1 MTPHSIHARHRR
13 HLLLA
18 LSALA
23 AGCAAPGWTNDP
35 TRATPRLRLLGEQR
49 LPHRLA
55 FRDTT
60 VGGLSA
66 IDYDPATGLYDLL
79 SDDRSDLHP
88 ARLYR
93 ARLPVSANGLGTP
106 ELVDVITL
114 RQLDGQPWPARPR
127 ATPGVEVVDPE
138 GVRRLPD
145 GNLLWTSE
153 GDPRR
158 GFGPSL
164 RVAAPDG
171 RLLREL
177 PLPPHFALPSGGAA
191 PATQGPRENLTFEGL
206 TLTPDGRQA
215 WVGMENALVQDG
227 PIPRVG
233 EAGGPCR
240 FTRFDLATG
249 RAVGQIAYV
258 PDAIPRAP
266 TPANGFADNGVSE
279 ILAQD
284 EHHLLV
290 LERAFV
296 QGFGNS
302 LRLYRIDTR
311 AGTDTLALDRLTP
324 DNHRAAPKTL
334 VLDFATLGLP
344 RLDNS
349 EGLTWGPRLADGR
362 RSLIVVSDDNFNSAQ
377 ITQFLAFAVDE

>member
-1 MTPHSIHARHRR
+1 MTLPSIPALNRR
-13 HLLLA
+13 QLLLA

-23 AGCAAPGWTNDP
+23 AGCAAPAGSSEP
-35 TRATPRLRLLGEQR
+35 IRALPRLRLIGEQR

-55 FRDTT
+55 FRNTT

-79 SDDRSDLHP
+79 SDDRSDLQP

-93 ARLPVSANGLGTP
+93 ARLPLTADGLGAP
-106 ELVDVITL
+106 EWVDVITL
-114 RQLDGQPWPARPR
+114 RQSDGQPWPARPR
-127 ATPGVEVVDPE
+127 APAGVEVVDPE
-138 GVRRLPD
+138 GIRRLPD
-145 GNLLWTSE
+145 GTLLWTSE

-177 PLPPHFALPSGGAA
+177 PLPPHFALPPGGSA

-215 WVGMENALVQDG
+215 WVGMENALIQDG

-240 FTRFDLATG
+240 FTRFDLTTG
-249 RAVGQIAYV
+249 HAVGQIAYV

-266 TPANGFADNGVSE
+266 TPATGFADNGVSE
-279 ILAQD
+279 ILMQD
-284 EHHLLV
+284 AHHLLV

-311 AGTDTLALDRLTP
+311 AGTDTLTLDRLTP

-362 RSLIVVSDDNFNSAQ
+362 RSLVVVSDDNFNPAQ
-377 ITQFLAFAVDE
+377 VTQFLAFAVDE